1 MKTLVFSRKARVF
14 FGLMTALAIAGI
26 SPARAGVK
34 PAENVPQPVMADQVR
49 HQLVM
54 LPYFNVFDNLQFEIR
69 DDNTVVLSGQ
79 VTRPILKSD
88 AANVVRRVEGVSN
101 VVNNIEVLPLSRFDD
116 RIRLAL
122 YRTLFSNPQLDRYA
136 LQAVPPIHIIV
147 KNGNVTL
154 VGVVA
159 SQADKNVAGILANG
173 VPGTFKITNDLR
185 VENKS

>member
-1 MKTLVFSRKARVF
+1 MKTRIFNRMAKVF
-14 FGLMTALAIAGI
+14 FGLTATLALAGL

-49 HQLVM
+49 HKLVM

-69 DDNTVVLSGQ
+69 DDNSVVLSGQ

-88 AANVVRRVEGVSN
+88 AANVVRRVEGVTN

-122 YRTLFSNPQLDRYA
+122 YRTIFSNPQLDRYA

-154 VGVVA
+154 VGMVA
-159 SQADKNVAGILANG
+159 NQGDKDVAGILANG
-173 VPGTFKITNDLR
+173 VPGTFKVTNDLR
-185 VENKS
+185 VEKKS